1 VLPFE
6 LVHCLLDRQQR
17 NSHMPPMNFLNSFD
31 TPGQIWA
38 GISALSAISVL
49 ISSLAD
55 RRRHRRTDI
64 NAVGFMPWTLI
75 TVFGVLATVLSA
87 AIAIKAS

>member
-1 VLPFE
+1 M
-6 LVHCLLDRQQR
+6 HCLLDRQR
-17 NSHMPPMNFLNSFD
+17 YNSHIPPMNLLSSFD
-31 TPGQIWA
+31 APGHIWA

-49 ISSLAD
+49 VSSLAD
-55 RRRHRRTDI
+55 RRRYRRNDI